1 MQVREKMP
9 ESVSV
14 FILPP
19 SYEELEKRLRG
30 RGTESEEKVRLR
42 LKTALA
48 ELPYAEKYD
57 YRIVNNDL
65 ETAYTELRAIFVSET
80 QQA

>member
-1 MQVREKMP
+1 MP

-30 RGTESEEKVRLR
+30 RGTETEEKVRLR
-42 LKTALA
+42 LETALA
-48 ELPYAEKYD
+48 ELPYAQEYN
-57 YRIVNNDL
+57 YQIVNNDL
-65 ETAYTELRAIFVSET
+65 EAAYSELRAIFIKET